1 MGTSLSAADD
11 LEPAVK
17 MSSDVGLLLRPKGD
31 SNLLG
36 RWRKSWRG
44 EMRRKRCKFNHVSMM
59 MSWQQ
64 ATAPPRGL
72 LSETCVRTEF
82 SKLPGAR
89 HCVPPPWEAIC
100 SPPPAPSAGL
110 RARQPGWKALLL
122 LACPGSP
129 RPSC

>member
-1 MGTSLSAADD
+1 MTFSIHPSPKSAIAAQRLCLMTSSLPAEGRWEHHYQLPMSPD

-36 RWRKSWRG
+36 GWRKSWRG

-64 ATAPPRGL
+64 GTSKCLSGDRG
-72 LSETCVRTEF
+72 
-82 SKLPGAR
+82 KL
-89 HCVPPPWEAIC
+89 
-100 SPPPAPSAGL
+100 
-110 RARQPGWKALLL
+110 
-122 LACPGSP
+122 
-129 RPSC
+129 